1 MRNSQTI
8 EVALVD
14 DDPHYRDMFA
24 SAVQDHPEMAL
35 VHVAATGLDMRAWLE
50 DHHPDVLLVDLGLP
64 DVSGLEIVKFGAK
77 RWPQMRIAVVT
88 LFSDEPHVMAC
99 LEAGAMGY
107 ILKQSPAL
115 DVRVTILDIAN
126 GGAPMS
132 PFIARYVLQ
141 RLRQAAQSQA
151 QTQTQTQAQ
160 FQAQA
165 QAVHPQEEL
174 EPAVLTVREL
184 SILDYV
190 ARGFRVSE
198 VAQLL
203 DIQASTVSSHLK
215 NIYVK
220 LAVHSKTEA
229 VYEAVRMGWI
239 ASASPR

>member
-1 MRNSQTI
+1 MGHEGMQRSPVI
-8 EVALVD
+8 DVALVD

-24 SAVQDHPEMAL
+24 GAVQDHPEMAL
-35 VHVAATGLDMRAWLE
+35 LHVAATGLDMLAWLE
-50 DHHPDVLLVDLGLP
+50 DHQPDVLLVDLGLP
-64 DVSGLEIVKFGAK
+64 DVSGLEIVKFGAM
-77 RWPQMRIAVVT
+77 RWPQMSIAVVT

-115 DVRVTILDIAN
+115 DVIAAILDIAN

-141 RLRQAAQSQA
+141 RLRRSAKTETAPPK
-151 QTQTQTQAQ
+151 
-160 FQAQA
+160 
-165 QAVHPQEEL
+165 VEL

-203 DIQASTVSSHLK
+203 GIQASTVSSHLK
-215 NIYVK
+215 SIYVK

-239 ASASPR
+239 ASPSPR